1 MKLKAIFNSS
11 ACSWSRRVLV
21 LALFVYAAAAI
32 THFAPAAKAAQA
44 GTVTLVNAASY
55 DVAVAPGSIGA
66 LFGAGMA
73 TQTVIASTVP
83 LPKTLGGVTVK
94 INGIDAPLF
103 FVSPNQINL
112 QVPSGATVGTSSI
125 QVFNNGI
132 AAAVGTGTANVAEAA
147 PGILTTDLS
156 GKNQAIALNSDL
168 SPNSDF
174 DKSPGA
180 RPEASGNVVVIYAT
194 GIGNTNPLVADGA
207 AAPGDPLSI
216 STGTTAVSIGGIAA
230 EVQFSGLAPGFVGLW
245 QINAVIPASLPTN
258 LKTPFTVSLK
268 GKQSLSTTLAIV
280 NRNEFGTVG
289 GTVLNAVSG
298 APLAGASVSLQPT
311 GNGTT
316 RTATTDGL
324 GKFNLYVINPGSYN
338 LSAAANGF
346 ITASQSATVTGG
358 QTGTAN
364 FALTAPLAAGQYRV
378 IVTWQSAI
386 DLDAHM
392 TGPASGNSRFHVWWL
407 EPTDLLTP
415 MTTMLDI
422 DGSSPGPE
430 TVTFTP
436 NATSTYR
443 FSIHNYTNRDTNGS
457 TGIAQSG
464 VVVRVYSGN
473 SQVRVFTAPTG
484 GGTLWKVFEFTGGQL
499 NAINSMADEP
509 DSFNIKNSF

>member
-1 MKLKAIFNSS
+1 MKLQGIFKSS
-11 ACSWSRRVLV
+11 IYVWSRRVLA
-21 LALFVYAAAAI
+21 LALCVYAAPA
-32 THFAPAAKAAQA
+32 TFHFAPAAKASQNN
-44 GTVTLVNAASY
+44 TVTLVNAASY
-55 DVAVAPGSIGA
+55 DAVVAPGSIGA

-73 TQTVIASTVP
+73 TQTAIASTVP
-83 LPKTLGGVTVK
+83 LPKILAGVTVK

-112 QVPSGATVGTSSI
+112 QVPGGVTVGNANI
-125 QVFNNGI
+125 QVFNSGI
-132 AAAVGTGTANVAEAA
+132 AAAVGTGVASVAEAA

-180 RPEASGNVVVIYAT
+180 RPEASGKVVVIYAT
-194 GIGNTNPLVADGA
+194 GIGNTNPLVADGV
-207 AAPGDPLSI
+207 AAPGGPLAI
-216 STGTTAVSIGGIAA
+216 ATGTTSVSIGGIAA

-258 LKTPFTVSLK
+258 LKTPFTVTLK
-268 GKQSLSTTLAIV
+268 GKQSLTTTLAIV
-280 NRNEFGTVG
+280 NRNEYGTIG
-289 GTVLNAVSG
+289 GTVFNAVSG
-298 APLAGASVSLQPT
+298 APFPGANVTLQPT
-311 GNGTT
+311 GSGTT
-316 RTATTDGL
+316 RSATTDGQ

-338 LSAAANGF
+338 LSAAASGF

-358 QTGTAN
+358 QTGIAN
-364 FALTAPLAAGQYRV
+364 FALTAPLASGQYRV

-386 DLDAHM
+386 DLDAHI

-415 MTTMLDI
+415 VTTMLDI

-430 TVTFTP
+430 TITFTP

-464 VVVRVYSGN
+464 VVIRVYSGN
-473 SQVRVFTAPTG
+473 QQVRVFTAPTG

-499 NAINSMADEP
+499 NVINSMADEP

>member
-216 STGTTAVSIGGIAA
+216 STGTTSVSIGGIAA

-245 QINAVIPASLPTN
+245 QI
-258 LKTPFTVSLK
+258 
-268 GKQSLSTTLAIV
+268 
-280 NRNEFGTVG
+280 
-289 GTVLNAVSG
+289 
-298 APLAGASVSLQPT
+298 
-311 GNGTT
+311 
-316 RTATTDGL
+316 
-324 GKFNLYVINPGSYN
+324 
-338 LSAAANGF
+338 
-346 ITASQSATVTGG
+346 
-358 QTGTAN
+358 
-364 FALTAPLAAGQYRV
+364 
-378 IVTWQSAI
+378 
-386 DLDAHM
+386 
-392 TGPASGNSRFHVWWL
+392 
-407 EPTDLLTP
+407 
-415 MTTMLDI
+415 
-422 DGSSPGPE
+422 
-430 TVTFTP
+430 
-436 NATSTYR
+436 
-443 FSIHNYTNRDTNGS
+443 
-457 TGIAQSG
+457 
-464 VVVRVYSGN
+464 
-473 SQVRVFTAPTG
+473 
-484 GGTLWKVFEFTGGQL
+484 
-499 NAINSMADEP
+499 
-509 DSFNIKNSF
+509 